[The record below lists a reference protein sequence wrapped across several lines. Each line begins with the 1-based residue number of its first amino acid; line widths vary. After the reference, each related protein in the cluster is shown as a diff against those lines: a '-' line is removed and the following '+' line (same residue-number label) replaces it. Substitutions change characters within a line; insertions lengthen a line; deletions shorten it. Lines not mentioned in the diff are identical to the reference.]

1 MSDICVRP
9 YLNGEELWVAEAHRR
24 IYAEEYQWGPEFSD
38 YAAKVA
44 LDFASKPKSPRE
56 ELWVAE
62 SKGDLIGSIM
72 LCQTEDISTGQIRL
86 FLVEQAYRRLGVGA
100 ALTRTLMD
108 KAKEAGYKALTLWT
122 ASPLTD
128 AIRCY
133 EKMGF
138 RQTEHTPNTLWSLT
152 GETVYEIKMDLDMTG
167 DCR

>member
-86 FLVEQAYRRLGVGA
+86 FLVEQAYRRLCGA
-100 ALTRTLMD
+100 FSA
-108 KAKEAGYKALTLWT
+108 KASQKASMFSAYPTGRPSW
-122 ASPLTD
+122 
-128 AIRCY
+128 
-133 EKMGF
+133 G
-138 RQTEHTPNTLWSLT
+138 RQRKST
-152 GETVYEIKMDLDMTG
+152 G
-167 DCR
+167 RSSA